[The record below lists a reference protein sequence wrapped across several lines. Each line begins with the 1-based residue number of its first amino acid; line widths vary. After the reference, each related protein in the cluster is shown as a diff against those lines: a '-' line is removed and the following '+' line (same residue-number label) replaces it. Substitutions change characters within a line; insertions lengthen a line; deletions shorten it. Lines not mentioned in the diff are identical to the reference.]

1 MSSEDV
7 YGLTL
12 DQHRQVSRLA
22 LDARYNVRSADA
34 VPPRV
39 RQYRPPVRVIAL
51 TDRTYDSR
59 TFERLPYFVFEPQR
73 TVYTIQFV
81 GSALS
86 GYVALTI
93 SGQRFV
99 LECRRET
106 LSDIE
111 TAVPGL
117 RATVLPGYW
126 ELDFGV
132 PTYSDGISVEISAIT
147 TDENTSIC
155 ALFDDLDS
163 AVFSGATIVRREGWV
178 TSIDETELPA
188 VARTPVRDCIPY
200 ENGSVG
206 AGAIGI
212 VAWTWDAGFLAIA
225 WQCRTWS
232 WATGYVQSDDPLFHP
247 PGEDPD
253 GGGGT
258 GGGGPTG
265 PETPPDLP
273 ELP

>member
-1 MSSEDV
+1 MNSADG

-12 DQHRQVSRLA
+12 EQHRELSRLV
-22 LDARYNVRSADA
+22 LDARHSVRSADT
-34 VPPRV
+34 VPPRA

-59 TFERLPYFVFEPQR
+59 TFERLPYFVYEPQR
-73 TVYTIQFV
+73 TVYTIQFI

-99 LECRRET
+99 LECRREH
-106 LSDIE
+106 LADIE
-111 TAVPGL
+111 AAIPGL
-117 RATVLPGYW
+117 RATVLPGLW

-132 PTYSDGISVEISAIT
+132 PASADSISVEISAIT

-163 AVFSGATIVRREGWV
+163 AVYSGATLVRSEAWV
-178 TSIDETELPA
+178 TTIDETELPA

-200 ENGSVG
+200 ETGSVG

-232 WATGYVQSDDPLFHP
+232 WATGYVQSADPVFNP
-247 PGEDPD
+247 PPEQPEDD
-253 GGGGT
+253 GGTG

-265 PETPPDLP
+265 PEEPPEIP
-273 ELP
+273 